1 MVSNVNTKQFAT
13 IKEDDNAFTFQRN
26 LNRFGCYLMVTELKG
41 GGRRRNV
48 IISKGQKKSA

>member
-41 GGRRRNV
+41 GGRRRKV